1 MKAEKNNKKITQEE
15 ALKKVQEVMKR
26 IDKDKEALRTEYN
39 DVCKEIELRISG
51 KPSIR
56 IGKSGFIKTAEYYM
70 SDEELTN
77 RKYKLK
83 TALEIPYY
91 ADEEFRKHS
100 LVYLELV
107 TEEAIEQYDDLTKRR
122 EENYEKLLEYRR
134 GIDKLGREHQ
144 EIGGAVAMKYIA
156 IGLGKFGR
164 GAQHGAPYGNL
175 RDYKEFCEKYND

>member
-1 MKAEKNNKKITQEE
+1 MKAEKNKKITTEE

-26 IDKDKEALRTEYN
+26 IDNEKETLRSEY
-39 DVCKEIELRISG
+39 DGVCKEIERRAKG

-56 IGKSGFIKTAEYYM
+56 LSKGGFIKTSEYYM
-70 SDEELTN
+70 SDEELAN

-91 ADEEFRKHS
+91 ADEEFREHS

-107 TEEAIEQYDDLTKRR
+107 TEEANEQYDDLTKRR

-134 GIDKLGREHQ
+134 GIEKLGREHR
-144 EIGGAVAMKYIA
+144 EIGGETAMKYIS
-156 IGLGKFGR
+156 IGLGKFAR
-164 GAQHGAPYGNL
+164 GLINGACYSNFIN
-175 RDYKEFCEKYND
+175 YKRFCENYED